1 MKYLVTL
8 ALMLCFSMNAFAWGN
23 THSSWSGSHSTWQ
36 KPQKNCP
43 AKPVTIQTACDLK
56 SYAASAVGSSAF
68 SFFQGYVVSAFRT
81 LKYPVLSC
89 SYVGTDQA
97 AVAAAIA
104 YLNKVSA
111 QQCAAITAA
120 NAMQN
125 AFEAAGLV
133 SCVGAD

>member
-1 MKYLVTL
+1 MKYLVLIAL
-8 ALMLCFSMNAFAWGN
+8 ALCFSTNAFAWDH
-23 THSSWSGSHSTWQ
+23 TRSSWGGSHYAQT
-36 KPQKNCP
+36 PTKNCP
-43 AKPVTIQTACDLK
+43 AKPITIQTACDLK
-56 SYAASAVGSSAF
+56 SYATSTVGSSAF

-104 YLNKVSA
+104 YLNNVSA
-111 QQCAAITAA
+111 QQCTTITAT
-120 NAMQN
+120 NVMQK